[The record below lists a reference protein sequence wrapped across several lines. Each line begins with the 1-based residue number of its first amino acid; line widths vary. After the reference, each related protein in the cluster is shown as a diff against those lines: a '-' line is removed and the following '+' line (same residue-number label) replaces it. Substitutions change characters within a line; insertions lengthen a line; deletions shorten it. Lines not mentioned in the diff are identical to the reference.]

1 MKKIFSSLIIT
12 ALLLNL
18 CAVCGFAKDD
28 KNYSESIFTDDMEN
42 LNKIYD
48 KSDSFMVKVDTD
60 NPDDMYRIYKTSVD
74 KQYIV
79 YKSEKAISGYRIKA
93 YNALGSISAMMDLYL
108 SNDGENWIKSK
119 YIYEDEAAKVEGWQ
133 WSYSTQKREIP
144 DDMHYLKIEFGDGVK
159 TWNPQIS
166 EVEIYTDGLT
176 SKPMPDESFDETGIP
191 FSKYKN
197 SKEAGIVFGMGMLKE
212 NDESYVSRAEFTY
225 ALSVLLGIENPIDNT
240 SVNIIDVKSD
250 SEYAGNIKTI
260 VALNIM
266 PLYADKSF
274 APNEKITY
282 EQAVRACACALG
294 YGMIIDSESAYSIM
308 SGIGLT
314 KDVGEEMSRDDV
326 IKLLYNSLNAKPMMT
341 TYGNSPKLIH
351 R

>member
-108 SNDGENWIKSK
+108 SND
-119 YIYEDEAAKVEGWQ
+119 
-133 WSYSTQKREIP
+133 
-144 DDMHYLKIEFGDGVK
+144 
-159 TWNPQIS
+159 
-166 EVEIYTDGLT
+166 
-176 SKPMPDESFDETGIP
+176 
-191 FSKYKN
+191 
-197 SKEAGIVFGMGMLKE
+197 
-212 NDESYVSRAEFTY
+212 
-225 ALSVLLGIENPIDNT
+225 
-240 SVNIIDVKSD
+240 
-250 SEYAGNIKTI
+250 
-260 VALNIM
+260 
-266 PLYADKSF
+266 
-274 APNEKITY
+274 
-282 EQAVRACACALG
+282 
-294 YGMIIDSESAYSIM
+294 
-308 SGIGLT
+308 
-314 KDVGEEMSRDDV
+314 
-326 IKLLYNSLNAKPMMT
+326 
-341 TYGNSPKLIH
+341 
-351 R
+351 

>member
-93 YNALGSISAMMDLYL
+93 YNASGSISAMMDLYL

-133 WSYSTQKREIP
+133 WSYSTPKGKIP
-144 DDMHYLKIEFGDGVK
+144 DNMYYLKIEFGDGVK

-176 SKPMPDESFDETGIP
+176 SKPMPDESFVETGIP

-197 SKEAGIVFGMGMLKE
+197 S
-212 NDESYVSRAEFTY
+212 
-225 ALSVLLGIENPIDNT
+225 
-240 SVNIIDVKSD
+240 
-250 SEYAGNIKTI
+250 
-260 VALNIM
+260 
-266 PLYADKSF
+266 
-274 APNEKITY
+274 
-282 EQAVRACACALG
+282 
-294 YGMIIDSESAYSIM
+294 
-308 SGIGLT
+308 
-314 KDVGEEMSRDDV
+314 
-326 IKLLYNSLNAKPMMT
+326 
-341 TYGNSPKLIH
+341 
-351 R
+351 